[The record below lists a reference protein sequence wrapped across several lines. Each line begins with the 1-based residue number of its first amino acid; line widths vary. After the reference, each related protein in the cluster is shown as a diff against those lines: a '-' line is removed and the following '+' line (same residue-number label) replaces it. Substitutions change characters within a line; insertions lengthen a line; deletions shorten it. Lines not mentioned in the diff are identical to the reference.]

1 LSFKRHD
8 PVGRAFCF
16 SYEILALPA
25 AGSQAIWVDTEG
37 MSFDSHWAN
46 TPPAAPTSRPRGNR
60 VIAVLLV
67 LAMSLGG
74 GVIGGIIGANS
85 SSSSSNGGPLVT
97 AAPIKPENIGKTDI
111 ARAAATIAPSI
122 VTIDSLSGEGESVG
136 TGIIVTS
143 DGEILTNNHV
153 VEGSTSVRVRLNGT
167 TAPIMAK
174 VLATDAGN
182 DLALIKLVSADG
194 LTAATFADPES
205 IAVGD
210 PVVAVGYALALDGGP
225 SVTAGIISALNRTLT
240 DDNGAL
246 NGLIQ
251 TDAAISSGNS
261 GGPLINLN
269 GQVVGINTAVANSNS
284 STAANNIGFA
294 IGVAEVQRVSAL
306 LRADAGGEVRA
317 QGYLGISLSDR
328 NDGGAGAV
336 VSEVQADSPA
346 DKAGLKVNDIVLQI
360 NGQAI
365 TGQGALIAI
374 VRDSAPGDVI
384 KVKVERDG
392 VAKNLTATLV
402 ARPKE

>member
-1 LSFKRHD
+1 MSFKRHD
-8 PVGRAFCF
+8 PLGRAFCI
-16 SYEILALPA
+16 SYQILASPV
-25 AGSQAIWVDTEG
+25 AGSQPIWVDTEG

-46 TPPAAPTSRPRGNR
+46 TPPAAPTARPRGNR
-60 VIAVLLV
+60 VVALLLV
-67 LAMSLGG
+67 IAMSLGG
-74 GVIGGIIGANS
+74 GIIGGLIGANS

-111 ARAAATIAPSI
+111 ARAAAAIAPSI
-122 VTIDSLSGEGESVG
+122 VTIDSLSGSGESVG
-136 TGIIVTS
+136 TGIIVSS

-153 VEGSTSVRVRLNGT
+153 VEGATSVRVRLNGT

-174 VLATDAGN
+174 VIAGDAGN
-182 DLALIKLVSADG
+182 DLALIKLVNAKG

-225 SVTAGIISALNRTLT
+225 SVTSGIVSALNRTLT
-240 DDNGAL
+240 DSSGAL
-246 NGLIQ
+246 NALIQ

-269 GQVVGINTAVANSNS
+269 GQVVGINTAVANGDNN
-284 STAANNIGFA
+284 TAANNIGFA
-294 IGVAEVQRVSAL
+294 IGVAEVQRVAAL
-306 LRADAGGEVRA
+306 LRAEVGGTVRE
-317 QGYLGISLSDR
+317 QGYLGISLTDR
-328 NDGGAGAV
+328 KDGGAGAV
-336 VSEVQADSPA
+336 VAEVQADSPA
-346 DKAGLKVNDIVLQI
+346 DKAGLKVKDIVLQI

-384 KVKVERDG
+384 KITVERDG
-392 VAKNLTATLV
+392 VAKDLSATLV

>member
-1 LSFKRHD
+1 
-8 PVGRAFCF
+8 
-16 SYEILALPA
+16 
-25 AGSQAIWVDTEG
+25 
-37 MSFDSHWAN
+37 M
-46 TPPAAPTSRPRGNR
+46 
-60 VIAVLLV
+60 
-67 LAMSLGG
+67 
-74 GVIGGIIGANS
+74 
-85 SSSSSNGGPLVT
+85 
-97 AAPIKPENIGKTDI
+97 
-111 ARAAATIAPSI
+111 
-122 VTIDSLSGEGESVG
+122 
-136 TGIIVTS
+136 TS

-153 VEGSTSVRVRLNGT
+153 VEGTTSVRVRLNGT

-182 DLALIKLVSADG
+182 DLALIKLVNASG

-225 SVTAGIISALNRTLT
+225 SVTSGIVSALNRTLT
-240 DDNGAL
+240 DSNGAL

-269 GQVVGINTAVANSNS
+269 GQVVGINTAVANGSS

-294 IGVAEVQRVSAL
+294 IGVAEVQRVAAL
-306 LRADAGGEVRA
+306 LRADAGGTTRE
-317 QGYLGISLSDR
+317 QGYLGISLTDR
-328 NDGGAGAV
+328 TDGGAGAV
-336 VSEVQADSPA
+336 IGEVQADSPA

-365 TGQGALIAI
+365 SGQGALIAI

-384 KVKVERDG
+384 KFKVERDG
-392 VAKNLTATLV
+392 VTKDLTATLV

>member
-1 LSFKRHD
+1 
-8 PVGRAFCF
+8 
-16 SYEILALPA
+16 
-25 AGSQAIWVDTEG
+25 
-37 MSFDSHWAN
+37 MSFESHWAN
-46 TPPAAPTSRPRGNR
+46 TPPAAPAARPRGNR
-60 VIAVLLV
+60 VIALLLV

-74 GVIGGIIGANS
+74 GIVGGLIGANS
-85 SSSSSNGGPLVT
+85 SDSSSSGSPLVT
-97 AAPIKPENIGKTDI
+97 AAPINPANIGKTDI

-122 VTIDSLSGEGESVG
+122 VTIDSLSGTGESIG

-153 VEGSTSVRVRLNGT
+153 VEGATSVRVRLNGT

-174 VLATDAGN
+174 VIAGDAGN
-182 DLALIKLVSADG
+182 DLALIKLVNAKG
-194 LTAATFADPES
+194 LTAATFADPAS

-225 SVTAGIISALNRTLT
+225 SVTSGIVSALNRTLT
-240 DDNGAL
+240 DSSGAL
-246 NGLIQ
+246 NALIQ

-269 GQVVGINTAVANSNS
+269 GQVVGINTAVANGDNN
-284 STAANNIGFA
+284 TAANNIGFA
-294 IGVAEVQRVSAL
+294 IGVAEVQRVAAL
-306 LRADAGGEVRA
+306 LRAEAGGTVRE
-317 QGYLGISLSDR
+317 QGYLGISLTDR
-328 NDGGAGAV
+328 KDGGAGAV
-336 VSEVQADSPA
+336 VAEVQADSPA
-346 DKAGLKVNDIVLQI
+346 SKAGLKVNDVVLQI

-384 KVKVERDG
+384 KITVERDG
-392 VAKNLTATLV
+392 VPKDLSATLV

>member
-1 LSFKRHD
+1 
-8 PVGRAFCF
+8 
-16 SYEILALPA
+16 
-25 AGSQAIWVDTEG
+25 
-37 MSFDSHWAN
+37 MSFESHWAN
-46 TPPAAPTSRPRGNR
+46 TPPAAPAARPRGNR
-60 VIAVLLV
+60 VVALLLV

-74 GVIGGIIGANS
+74 GVIGGLIGANAS
-85 SSSSSNGGPLVT
+85 SGSSNGGPLVT

-111 ARAAATIAPSI
+111 ALAAATIAPSI
-122 VTIDSLSGEGESVG
+122 VTIDSLSGSGESVG
-136 TGIIVTS
+136 TGIIVSS

-153 VEGSTSVRVRLNGT
+153 VEGATSVRVRLNGT

-174 VLATDAGN
+174 VIAGDAGN
-182 DLALIKLVSADG
+182 DLALIKLVNASG
-194 LTAATFADPES
+194 LTAATFADSKS

-225 SVTAGIISALNRTLT
+225 SVTAGIVSALNRTLT
-240 DDNGAL
+240 DSNGAL
-246 NGLIQ
+246 DGLIQ

-269 GQVVGINTAVANSNS
+269 GQVIGINTAVANGDSGR
-284 STAANNIGFA
+284 AANNIGFA
-294 IGVAEVQRVSAL
+294 IGVAEVQRVAAL

-328 NDGGAGAV
+328 KDGGAGAV

-346 DKAGLKVNDIVLQI
+346 GKAGLKVNDIVLEI
-360 NGQAI
+360 NRQAI
-365 TGQGALIAI
+365 SGQGALIAI

-384 KVKVERDG
+384 KIKVERDG
-392 VAKNLTATLV
+392 AVKDLTATLV